1 MGALPGRIIQGM
13 KKAGS
18 ANPVFML
25 DEIDKLGND
34 FRGDPAAALLEVLDP
49 QQNTSFNDHYLE
61 VDYDLST
68 VMFITTANIS
78 DTIPGPLLDR
88 MDVVRLPGYT
98 ANEKLH
104 IAEDFLIP
112 RQLKENG
119 LEKELCGA
127 DVQFLPEAAE
137 EIISYYTREAGV
149 RTLERTIGTVMRK
162 IAREIVEAKNA
173 DIPKKLTKVVV
184 DAKEVRR
191 LLGAHKF
198 LGDEMMSEP
207 EVGVATGM
215 AWTSVGGTIL
225 QVETSMMPGKGDLKL
240 TGSLGD
246 VMKESAMA
254 AFTFVR
260 CNADKW
266 NIDQSLFRERDFHIH
281 VPDGATPKDGP
292 SAGVTISTALISVLT
307 GRKVRNDVSMT
318 GEITLHGKVTAI
330 GGVKEKSIGALR
342 AGIHKIIL
350 PEENRKDLEDIP
362 QEVLDVVD
370 FTFVTRIEQVLDIM
384 FASPGTDLPGTK
396 KKSTVKK
403 STVKTSSGK
412 AKKTAKETAV
422 KKKTILPA
430 AEKKKTAVKKSVKEK
445 GSKKK

>member
-1 MGALPGRIIQGM
+1 
-13 KKAGS
+13 
-18 ANPVFML
+18 
-25 DEIDKLGND
+25 
-34 FRGDPAAALLEVLDP
+34 
-49 QQNTSFNDHYLE
+49 
-61 VDYDLST
+61 
-68 VMFITTANIS
+68 MFIATANIT

-127 DVQFLPEAAE
+127 KIEFLSEAAE

-198 LGDEMMSEP
+198 LGDKMMSEP
-207 EVGVATGM
+207 ETGVATGM

-225 QVETSMMPGKGDLKL
+225 QVEASMMPGKGDLKL

-307 GRKVRNDVSMT
+307 GKKVRNDVSMT

-350 PEENRKDLEDIP
+350 PEENRKDLEEIP

-384 FASPGTDLPGTK
+384 FAAPGTALPGTK
-396 KKSTVKK
+396 KKISA
-403 STVKTSSGK
+403 
-412 AKKTAKETAV
+412 AKKEDKKRVKE
-422 KKKTILPA
+422 KKTKKEMQRIPA
-430 AEKKKTAVKKSVKEK
+430 AKSIKKENKKSVKTAKEK